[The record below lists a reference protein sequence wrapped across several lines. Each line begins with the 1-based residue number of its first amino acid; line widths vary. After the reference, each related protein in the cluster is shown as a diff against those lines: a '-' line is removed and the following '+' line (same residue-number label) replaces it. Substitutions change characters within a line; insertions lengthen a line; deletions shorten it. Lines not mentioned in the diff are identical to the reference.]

1 MKKDL
6 LYSCLAIAFGLLI
19 SLVTGSTHLNAL
31 SFWLTAATAFGIV
44 TAFDLLILATI
55 QHRHMTPTRFLF
67 RTMLMVV
74 IMQAAFAGIY
84 YFGADAATYLAKD
97 GQRVT
102 DFVDCLY
109 FSGVTLMTVGY
120 GDIVPVG
127 DFRFTAVAEVY
138 GGTLFV
144 FAFFSWGLSTIR
156 PRKS

>member
-1 MKKDL
+1 MRKDL
-6 LYSCLAIAFGLLI
+6 FYTYLAVSAGLAV
-19 SLVTGSTHLNAL
+19 SLATGSTHWNAL
-31 SFWLTAATAFGIV
+31 SFWLTAAAALGIV
-44 TAFDLLILATI
+44 TAFDLLILSTI
-55 QHRHMTPTRFLF
+55 KHRHMTPTRFLF

-74 IMQAAFAGIY
+74 AMQTVFAGIY
-84 YFGADAATYLAKD
+84 YFGADATTYLVKN

-138 GGTLFV
+138 GGTLFI
-144 FAFFSWGLSTIR
+144 FAFFSWGLSALATR
-156 PRKS
+156 R